1 MRASGFTFGHKLG
14 AMGVKVGDKI
24 KMDSERLRYT
34 VQAAND
40 RFAIMT
46 KPFNAKKTYLYTI
59 TDLKRGVRGPCNL
72 IFGLPCHVNS
82 PEGAAEALAGIE
94 AGDFEVTYRHDKDLT
109 PAEISQL
116 TQ

>member
-1 MRASGFTFGHKLG
+1 VL
-14 AMGVKVGDKI
+14 KVGSKI

-34 VQAAND
+34 VQAANN

-46 KPFNAKKTYLYTI
+46 KPFNAKRTYLYTI

-82 PEGAAEALAGIE
+82 PEGATEAMAMIE
-94 AGDFEVTYRHDKDLT
+94 SGEMEVTYRNCLDLT
-109 PAEISQL
+109 PAELQQI
-116 TQ
+116 TG

>member
-1 MRASGFTFGHKLG
+1 M
-14 AMGVKVGDKI
+14 KVGDKI
-24 KMDSERLRYT
+24 KMDGERIRYT

-46 KPFNAKKTYLYTI
+46 KPFAPKRTYIYCI

-72 IFGLPCHVNS
+72 IFGPPSRMDN
-82 PEGAAEALAGIE
+82 PEGAAEALAMIE
-94 AGDFEVTYRHDKDLT
+94 RGEMEVTYRHDKDLT
-109 PAEISQL
+109 PAELSQL

>member
-1 MRASGFTFGHKLG
+1 MVLP
-14 AMGVKVGDKI
+14 VGTKI

-46 KPFNAKKTYLYTI
+46 KPFNARRTYLYTI

-72 IFGLPCHVNS
+72 IFGLPCNVNS
-82 PEGAAEALAGIE
+82 PEGATEALTMIE
-94 AGDFEVTYRHDKDLT
+94 SGEMEVTHRHHLDLT
-109 PAEISQL
+109 PAELSQL

>member
-1 MRASGFTFGHKLG
+1 MVLPVGT
-14 AMGVKVGDKI
+14 KV

-46 KPFNAKKTYLYTI
+46 KPFNARRTYLYTI

-72 IFGLPCHVNS
+72 IFGLPRHVNT
-82 PEGAAEALAGIE
+82 PEGAAKFLEMLE
-94 AGDFEVTYRHDKDLT
+94 KGDVEVTYRHDKGLT
-109 PAEISQL
+109 PEELKQL
-116 TQ
+116 TV

>member
-1 MRASGFTFGHKLG
+1 MVLSAGN
-14 AMGVKVGDKI
+14 KI
-24 KMDSERLRYT
+24 RMDGERQRYT

-72 IFGLPCHVNS
+72 IFGLPCHVNT
-82 PEGAAEALAGIE
+82 PEGAAEALAMIE
-94 AGDFEVTYRHDKDLT
+94 AGAMEVTFRHHKELT
-109 PAEISQL
+109 PDELKQVSA
-116 TQ
+116 